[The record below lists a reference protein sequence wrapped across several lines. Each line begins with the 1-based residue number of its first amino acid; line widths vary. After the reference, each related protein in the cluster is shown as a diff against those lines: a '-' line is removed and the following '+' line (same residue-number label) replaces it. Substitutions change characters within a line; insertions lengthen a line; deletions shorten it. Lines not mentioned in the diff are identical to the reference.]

1 MGIRDVLRRLR
12 SPGRRRNLEDR
23 LDDEIRFHIDKQTEK
38 NRRAG
43 MTLDE
48 ARRQALIRFGGVEQV
63 RERTRDEFHAG
74 PIEHL
79 ARDVRYGLRSLRR
92 HPGFSAM
99 AVLSLAIGIGANATI
114 FGVAQAVFFR
124 ESPLDDPET
133 LVNIYESDVGRG
145 FNPMSHPNIEDL
157 RKGTTHVFS
166 GIAASTFAVA
176 PIERGGT
183 TAIVM

>member
-1 MGIRDVLRRLR
+1 MA
-12 SPGRRRNLEDR
+12 P
-23 LDDEIRFHIDKQTEK
+23 
-38 NRRAG
+38 
-43 MTLDE
+43 DE

-63 RERTRDEFHAG
+63 RERTRDEFRAAA
-74 PIEHL
+74 IEHL

-114 FGVAQAVFFR
+114 FGVAHALFFR
-124 ESPLDDPET
+124 GSPLHDPET
-133 LVNIYESDVGRG
+133 LVNIYESDDVER

-157 RKGTTHVFS
+157 RKGTTHVFR

-176 PIERGGT
+176 QIDRGGT
-183 TAIVM
+183 VATIMGRP